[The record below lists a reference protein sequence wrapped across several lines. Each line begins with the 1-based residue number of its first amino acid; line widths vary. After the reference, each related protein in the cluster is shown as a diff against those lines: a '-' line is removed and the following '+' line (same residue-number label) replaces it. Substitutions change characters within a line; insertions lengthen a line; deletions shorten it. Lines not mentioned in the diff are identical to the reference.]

1 MKTILKLNASVR
13 YKDSIS
19 RQLVDSVIDKI
30 KHPSDLIIERDL
42 NKEIHFI
49 SEASLNAANTE
60 TKERN
65 NEQQD
70 LAMLA
75 DMMIEELLHADTIV
89 IGAPIYNFGP
99 PASLK
104 AWADLVARAGTTF
117 SYSENGPVGLLENKK
132 AYLVVASGGTELDS
146 DIDFMTPWL
155 RFFLGFIGIKNIE
168 VIAADGLFSEGG
180 KNKIEAAHQA
190 IEVLT
195 V

>member
-49 SEASLNAANTE
+49 SEASLNAVNTE

-132 AYLVVASGGTELDS
+132 AYLVAVSGGTEVDS
-146 DIDFMTPWL
+146 EIDFMTPWL